1 MTASASRLP
10 SAFRAQA
17 IEKKPIVE
25 KCHMPSPVARDTPMD
40 IFNLAATPRDG
51 ASGEKPREQPD
62 LVSSRV
68 GVVGIL
74 QHATHQ

>member
-1 MTASASRLP
+1 
-10 SAFRAQA
+10 
-17 IEKKPIVE
+17 
-25 KCHMPSPVARDTPMD
+25 MD